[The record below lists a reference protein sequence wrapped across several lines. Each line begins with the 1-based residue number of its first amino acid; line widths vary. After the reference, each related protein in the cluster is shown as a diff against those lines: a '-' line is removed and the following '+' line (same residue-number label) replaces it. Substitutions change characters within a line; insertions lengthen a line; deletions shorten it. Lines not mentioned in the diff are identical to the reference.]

1 LLQCVCNILEII
13 VTSTDVVIFKYFRQK
28 IGEQIG
34 VFDSSYCY
42 FGRIK
47 GRNIGFQEKRH
58 FLLKMAK
65 NRRKY

>member
-1 LLQCVCNILEII
+1 
-13 VTSTDVVIFKYFRQK
+13 VIFKYFRQK